1 MNWLSLQLI
10 ILILFSSDTWY
21 QRRQLAAMRRKAMA
35 APELQ
40 LSRLRGPSSSMV
52 SEYNPNYEF
61 GSGAPCSVQGL
72 KEIPREN
79 LRLVRY
85 TMQEEYSLGCS

>member
-1 MNWLSLQLI
+1 MTFATVTDNR
-10 ILILFSSDTWY
+10 Y
-21 QRRQLAAMRRKAMA
+21 QRQQLAALRRKAMA

-61 GSGAPCSVQGL
+61 GSGAPGSVQDL

-85 TMQEEYSLGCS
+85 PLRADKNERVRQTAA

>member
-1 MNWLSLQLI
+1 MNY
-10 ILILFSSDTWY
+10 ILCDNADNRY
-21 QRRQLAAMRRKAMA
+21 QRQQLAALRRKAMA
-35 APELQ
+35 VPELQ
-40 LSRLRGPSSSMV
+40 LSRLRGPSSPMV

-79 LRLVRY
+79 LRLVR
-85 TMQEEYSLGCS
+85 

>member
-1 MNWLSLQLI
+1 MNTVI
-10 ILILFSSDTWY
+10 FSTKDTRH
-21 QRRQLAAMRRKAMA
+21 QRQQLAALRRKAMA
-35 APELQ
+35 GPEMQ

-61 GSGAPCSVQGL
+61 GSGPCSVQGL

-85 TMQEEYSLGCS
+85 AHSFITHSAH

>member
-1 MNWLSLQLI
+1 MFADNR
-10 ILILFSSDTWY
+10 Y
-21 QRRQLAAMRRKAMA
+21 QRQQLAAMRRKAMA
-35 APELQ
+35 TPDLQ

-61 GSGAPCSVQGL
+61 GAPCSVQGL

-79 LRLVRY
+79 LRLVRLVLRVKC
-85 TMQEEYSLGCS
+85 SLIPPVAFTLM

>member
-1 MNWLSLQLI
+1 
-10 ILILFSSDTWY
+10 
-21 QRRQLAAMRRKAMA
+21 MA

-61 GSGAPCSVQGL
+61 GSGIPGSVQDL

-79 LRLVRY
+79 LRLVRFAHFLFY
-85 TMQEEYSLGCS
+85 FLIQFITFTEDYLF

>member
-1 MNWLSLQLI
+1 
-10 ILILFSSDTWY
+10 
-21 QRRQLAAMRRKAMA
+21 MA
-35 APELQ
+35 GPEMQ

-61 GSGAPCSVQGL
+61 GSGPCSVQGL

-79 LRLVRY
+79 LRLVR
-85 TMQEEYSLGCS
+85 

>member
-1 MNWLSLQLI
+1 MFLWADADNR
-10 ILILFSSDTWY
+10 Y
-21 QRRQLAAMRRKAMA
+21 QRQEMANLRRKAMA

-61 GSGAPCSVQGL
+61 GPGAPCSVQGL

-79 LRLVRY
+79 LRLVRLVVHF
-85 TMQEEYSLGCS
+85 QSDPFPILINFQLNK

>member
-1 MNWLSLQLI
+1 M
-10 ILILFSSDTWY
+10 
-21 QRRQLAAMRRKAMA
+21 AALRRKAMA

-40 LSRLRGPSSSMV
+40 LSRLRGTTSSMV

-61 GSGAPCSVQGL
+61 GSGGPVSIQDL

-79 LRLVRY
+79 LRLVR
-85 TMQEEYSLGCS
+85 